1 MNFTTEVGIIST
13 INADIYSIADS
24 TEAWVMHVT
33 PASAEGSSSVWAA
46 QKVPEGH
53 FTIVADVFTIREIDL
68 SDKTN
73 FV

>member
-1 MNFTTEVGIIST
+1 
-13 INADIYSIADS
+13 
-24 TEAWVMHVT
+24 MHVT
-33 PASAEGSSSVWAA
+33 PASDEGSSSVWAA

-53 FTIVADVFTIREIDL
+53 FTILADVFTIREIDL